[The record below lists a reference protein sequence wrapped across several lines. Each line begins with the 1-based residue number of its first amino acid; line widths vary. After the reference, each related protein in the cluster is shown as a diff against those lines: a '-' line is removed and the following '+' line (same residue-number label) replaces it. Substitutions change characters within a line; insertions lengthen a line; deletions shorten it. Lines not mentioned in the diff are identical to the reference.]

1 MAEREHDPIRYLDQ
15 ARGIMDHLEREP
27 DLDAETIL
35 HGCAQ
40 ASALAAMAQAAAL
53 LQPSP
58 EEVIAVYQETTAEVL
73 GEEAQKAAT
82 ARQILQEA
90 ARDGS
95 RRHPAIHA
103 ALEVLGDG

>member
-1 MAEREHDPIRYLDQ
+1 MADDLLDPAALVEAALVIVRQVEGEPEIPNWRAL
-15 ARGIMDHLEREP
+15 RGFAH
-27 DLDAETIL
+27 AT
-35 HGCAQ
+35 
-40 ASALAAMAQAAAL
+40 ALAQIAQAAAL

-58 EEVIAVYQETTAEVL
+58 EEVLAVYQETRAEVL
-73 GEEAQKAAT
+73 GEEAEKAAT

-103 ALEVLGDG
+103 ALEALGDG